1 MNNERLPQS
10 SFPVSPMRMCHE
22 LALKLN
28 TPKHGCIEY
37 RMAAPYIDMADVI
50 QDAQQD
56 GILGEQQRWEMVT
69 WTTRALPNIEPGLSR
84 GVEPEEVEV
93 LTRWHLEKA
102 MQAEEKGDEAEAYWH
117 RQRVNDLEAAYGKV
131 SM

>member
-1 MNNERLPQS
+1 MDDK
-10 SFPVSPMRMCHE
+10 SFAKYR
-22 LALKLN
+22 ARI
-28 TPKHGCIEY
+28 IE
-37 RMAAPYIDMADVI
+37 
-50 QDAQQD
+50 
-56 GILGEQQRWEMVT
+56 G
-69 WTTRALPNIEPGLSR
+69 GL
-84 GVEPEEVEV
+84 EPEEVEV